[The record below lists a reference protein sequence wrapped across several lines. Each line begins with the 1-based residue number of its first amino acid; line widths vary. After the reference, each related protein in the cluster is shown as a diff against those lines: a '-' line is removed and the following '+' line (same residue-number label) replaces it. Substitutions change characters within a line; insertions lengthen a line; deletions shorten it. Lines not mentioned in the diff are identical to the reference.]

1 MTVLVLVSGPPGAG
15 KTTLAKQLGAELS
28 YPVID
33 RDDIKDSLFD
43 SLGWSDREWSM
54 KIGGASWELL
64 FVAAERVIAAG
75 VSVILDSN
83 FERGRHPQLRGMAE
97 RYPFALV
104 EVYCRTDDI
113 VMAERFRKRWESG
126 NRHPGHTDA
135 YTTEEEY
142 LAALATRD
150 FVPVEESGSVVHV
163 DTTSP
168 ESIDLPRIVQQIRE
182 AADGL

>member
-1 MTVLVLVSGPPGAG
+1 LTVLVLVSGPPGAG

-43 SLGWSDREWSM
+43 SLGWSDREWS
-54 KIGGASWELL
+54 KKVGGASWELL
-64 FVAAERVIAAG
+64 FVLAERLIAAG

-83 FERGRHPQLRGMAE
+83 FERGKHPQLRRMAE
-97 RYPFALV
+97 RYSFTIV
-104 EVYCRTDDI
+104 EVHCRTDDV
-113 VMAERFRKRWESG
+113 VMAERFRKRWEAG
-126 NRHPGHTDA
+126 NRHPGHTDV

-142 LAALATRD
+142 LAVLATRD
-150 FVPVEESGSVVHV
+150 FVPVEESGSIAHV
-163 DTTSP
+163 DTTSS
-168 ESIDLPRIVQQIRE
+168 ESIDLQGIVQQIRE